1 MPLQKGQTFHVL
13 DHGYVK
19 LVDWMGDDTDVVRAA
34 RTSTGRGFEG
44 WGPGE
49 VCSECRA
56 RKDEEGHVPDC
67 QSSDNP
73 TWAAIPGDEF
83 LLEYLL
89 SNKHTTPFEMCELKL
104 LVQAPIL
111 AFREWH
117 RHRTQSY
124 SEFSARYSKMENLH
138 YLPELRRICK
148 QSTTN
153 KQGSAEPFPEDYA
166 NDVLRQ
172 LDLEQQG
179 VYDHYDRLVCDGVAK
194 EVARLNTPVARYSR
208 MYVKTDLWN
217 WFAFLNLRHDPS
229 AQWEIRQ
236 FANVISD
243 IIKELFPRCHHL
255 WEEHMRYAVRFSRT
269 EHVVL
274 QMMMKHMPETFQAA
288 LSEMST
294 ATLGE
299 KKAKAFIKKLT
310 TPRE

>member
-1 MPLQKGQTFHVL
+1 MQLKKGQTFQIL

-19 LVDWMGDDTDVVRAA
+19 LIDWMGDDTDVVRAA

-44 WGPGE
+44 WGPGK
-49 VCSECRA
+49 VCNECRV
-56 RKDEEGHVPDC
+56 REDEGGHVPDC

-73 TWAAIPGDEF
+73 DWVAIPGDEN

-89 SNKHTTPFEMCELKL
+89 ANKHTTPFEMCELKL

-138 YLPELRRICK
+138 YLPDLRRICK

-153 KQGSAEPFPEDYA
+153 KQGSAEAFPEEYA
-166 NDVLRQ
+166 NEVLFE
-172 LDLEQQG
+172 LDREQQG
-179 VYDHYDRLVCDGVAK
+179 VYTHYDRLVNDGVAK
-194 EVARLNTPVARYSR
+194 EVARLNTPVSRYSR

-236 FANVISD
+236 FANVISG

-255 WEEHMRYAVRFSRT
+255 WEEHMRYAIRLSRT
-269 EHVVL
+269 EHQVL
-274 QMMMKHMPETFQAA
+274 RRALERAPTEKLQFLETIAIE
-288 LSEMST
+288 L
-294 ATLGE
+294 LGE
-299 KKAKAFIKKLT
+299 KKAKAFLKKLT
-310 TPRE
+310 TARE